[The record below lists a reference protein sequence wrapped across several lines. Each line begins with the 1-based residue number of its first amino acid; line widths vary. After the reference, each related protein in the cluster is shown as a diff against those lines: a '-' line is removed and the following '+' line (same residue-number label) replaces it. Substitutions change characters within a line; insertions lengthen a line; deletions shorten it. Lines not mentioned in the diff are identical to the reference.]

1 MTIKTYL
8 AHLEVIKADLLALN
22 LPENTRLVNPPDMG
36 AMIDFGETSLKFIP
50 REAYVRHND
59 CYVSEY
65 LGGEFLTEKENV
77 VIVRGVCFFR

>member
-36 AMIDFGETSLKFIP
+36 AMIDFGETSLQFIP
-50 REAYVRHND
+50 REAYVRYND
-59 CYVSEY
+59 CYVSDY
-65 LGGEFLTEKENV
+65 VGDKFLTEKENV
-77 VIVRGVCFFR
+77 VVVRRVCFFR